1 MFIGN
6 YEWERSLF
14 DEANID
20 AILNPGE
27 FSTLLWMDAY
37 LNRHI
42 LSLTLMMDHTYTLPD
57 EKRATAP

>member
-6 YEWERSLF
+6 CKWERSLLNI
-14 DEANID
+14 ANID

-57 EKRATAP
+57 EKRATVP

>member
-1 MFIGN
+1 MGDILLN
-6 YEWERSLF
+6 I
-14 DEANID
+14 ANID

-57 EKRATAP
+57 EKRATVP